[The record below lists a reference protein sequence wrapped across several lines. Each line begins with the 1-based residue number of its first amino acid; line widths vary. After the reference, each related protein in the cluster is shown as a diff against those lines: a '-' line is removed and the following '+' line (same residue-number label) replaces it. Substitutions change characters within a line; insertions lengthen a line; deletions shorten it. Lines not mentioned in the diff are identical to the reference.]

1 MVLLKP
7 NKQQIFDPVR
17 KKWVL
22 STPEEIVRQ
31 ELIDHMIHE
40 LFYPKELMAIEKVL
54 STIPTVDH
62 TKSPPADRRVDMVC
76 FAKGIHHALPL
87 YPVLLVECKES
98 VSLKDQ
104 AIDQVIG
111 YNYFIKAYFIAVAY
125 PGGIE
130 WGYYDRSKQG
140 YVFFSNLPSYHR
152 LLQAVK
158 DARV

>member
-1 MVLLKP
+1 MVLLEP
-7 NKQQIFDPVR
+7 NKQQIFDPIR

-31 ELIDHMIHE
+31 ELIDHMINE
-40 LFYPKELMAIEKVL
+40 LLYPKELMAIEKVL
-54 STIPTVDH
+54 STIPTVDN

-76 FAKGIHHALPL
+76 FAKGIHQALPL
-87 YPVLLVECKES
+87 YPLLLVECKES
-98 VSLKDQ
+98 VLLKEQ
-104 AIDQVIG
+104 AKDQVIG

-152 LLQAVK
+152 LLQVVK
-158 DARV
+158 HARV

>member
-1 MVLLKP
+1 M
-7 NKQQIFDPVR
+7 
-17 KKWVL
+17 

-31 ELIDHMIHE
+31 ELIDRMIHE

-54 STIPTVDH
+54 STIPTVDT
-62 TKSPPADRRVDMVC
+62 TKSAPADRRVDMVC
-76 FAKGIHHALPL
+76 FAKGIHQDFAL
-87 YPVLLVECKES
+87 YPLLLLECKES
-98 VSLKDQ
+98 VLLKEQ
-104 AIDQVIG
+104 AKDQVIG

-140 YVFFSNLPSYHR
+140 YVFFCDLPSYHR

-158 DARV
+158 HARV